1 MHHKFLHNTDHRDYA
16 ILYRGNHQA
25 RQFERVLREQRIP
38 YYLSGGLSFFERTE
52 VRDLMAYL
60 KLLANPDNDS
70 AFLRVVNTPRRE
82 IGAAHARKAL
92 GLCPRP

>member
-1 MHHKFLHNTDHRDYA
+1 
-16 ILYRGNHQA
+16 
-25 RQFERVLREQRIP
+25 VLREQRIP

-52 VRDLMAYL
+52 VRDIMAYL

-82 IGAAHARKAL
+82 IGAATLEKLSAYAKPERKPVAASFEI
-92 GLCPRP
+92 GLAQHLRKQACTKIAII